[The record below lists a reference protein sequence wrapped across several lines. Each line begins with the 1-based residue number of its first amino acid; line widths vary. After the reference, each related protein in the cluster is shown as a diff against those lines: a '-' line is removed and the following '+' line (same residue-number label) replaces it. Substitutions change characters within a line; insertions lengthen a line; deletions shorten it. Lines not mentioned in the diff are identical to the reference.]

1 MPFLAR
7 APPTAA
13 PFLSVCSAR
22 ARFGVSGLSKLLPG
36 SLMSSYSGCRSC
48 LVVFIVTELLTTFAC
63 SPTTFQSFTQKEP
76 TNRSRSPPRLHS
88 HFPASVKSSVTS
100 ASISGRSWVVKTF
113 CFTCV
118 SPGFSPDSFPYPSAA
133 PCHHLL
139 SAQQKI
145 AHVLCP
151 ATSLSTGAR
160 QRHLSATRQVKK
172 PGSSHGRLSADTS
185 RFGFQGYSPD
195 GSLLAHKRPPHCSL
209 TCVICPDCQLPP
221 CRHKRTKSEA
231 VSENGKIKIFLH

>member
-1 MPFLAR
+1 MPSSAALFALQ
-7 APPTAA
+7 TA
-13 PFLSVCSAR
+13 V
-22 ARFGVSGLSKLLPG
+22 GLFDELIFRLQKLLG
-36 SLMSSYSGCRSC
+36 
-48 LVVFIVTELLTTFAC
+48 VFIVTELLTT
-63 SPTTFQSFTQKEP
+63 TFQSFTEKEP
-76 TNRSRSPPRLHS
+76 TNSSRSRPRLHS
-88 HFPASVKSSVTS
+88 HSATSVKPSVTS

-145 AHVLCP
+145 ARVLCP
-151 ATSLSTGAR
+151 ATFLSTGAR

-185 RFGFQGYSPD
+185 RFAFQGYSPD

-221 CRHKRTKSEA
+221 CRHKRTKSEM
-231 VSENGKIKIFLH
+231 VSENGKIKIFLHWKS